1 MASTIPPIPRY
12 QISPCR
18 EKVPDTLGFPR
29 LPPHQL
35 ADPAF
40 YRNPDNVVLVTK
52 RLAEIEAQH
61 AQAFERWE
69 HLESIAAAS

>member
-1 MASTIPPIPRY
+1 MY

-18 EKVPDTLGFPR
+18 EKGPDTLGFP
-29 LPPHQL
+29 LHQL

-40 YRNPDNVVLVTK
+40 YRNPDNVVLAKK
-52 RLAEIEAQH
+52 RLAEIKAQH

-69 HLESIAAAS
+69 HLESIASAS